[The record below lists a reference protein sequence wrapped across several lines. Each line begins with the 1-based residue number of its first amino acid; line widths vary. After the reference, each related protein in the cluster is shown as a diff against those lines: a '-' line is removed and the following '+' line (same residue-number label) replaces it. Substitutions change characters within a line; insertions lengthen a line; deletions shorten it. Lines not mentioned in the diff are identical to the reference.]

1 MTNLVLLT
9 RPYFL
14 TLLFGQVSLTMVN
27 VLILLIVVSHNAPP
41 RLFQAVLKQL
51 NSI

>member
-9 RPYFL
+9 RP
-14 TLLFGQVSLTMVN
+14 LFFD
-27 VLILLIVVSHNAPP
+27 PP